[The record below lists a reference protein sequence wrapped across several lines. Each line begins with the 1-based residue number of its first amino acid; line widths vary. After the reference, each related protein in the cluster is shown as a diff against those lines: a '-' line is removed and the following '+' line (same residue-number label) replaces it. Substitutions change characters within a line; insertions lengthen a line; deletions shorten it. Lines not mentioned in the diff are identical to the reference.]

1 MESYS
6 QHGQDLYVYETFFK
20 NSAAKGCFVEVGAYD
35 GVTLSN
41 TLFFERHLGW
51 SGLCI
56 EPLPSAFEK
65 LRMSRT
71 AICVNCAVSDTD
83 GVADFVDVDVP
94 KYGKMYSGLRDEY
107 DPRQVEFMESYA
119 LDAKLLQVPT
129 RQLADILDENGIGAI
144 DYMSIDTEGNE
155 WKILRSID
163 LKARDIRVLSV
174 ENNFQD
180 RAIPDYLAGF
190 GYKRVK
196 VFAGFDD
203 LYAK

>member
-1 MESYS
+1 M
-6 QHGQDLYVYETFFK
+6 
-20 NSAAKGCFVEVGAYD
+20 
-35 GVTLSN
+35 
-41 TLFFERHLGW
+41 
-51 SGLCI
+51 
-56 EPLPSAFEK
+56 
-65 LRMSRT
+65 
-71 AICVNCAVSDTD
+71 SDTD

-107 DPRQVEFMESYA
+107 DPRQIEFMESYA
-119 LDAKLLQVPT
+119 SDAKLLKVPT
-129 RQLADILDENGIGAI
+129 RRLADILDENGVGAI

-155 WKILRSID
+155 LKILRSID
-163 LKARDIRVLSV
+163 LNVRDIRVLSV

-190 GYKRVK
+190 GYRLIK

>member
-20 NSAAKGCFVEVGAYD
+20 NFAAKGCFVEIGAYD

-41 TLFFERHLGW
+41 TLLFERHLGW
-51 SGLCI
+51 PGLCI

-65 LRMSRT
+65 LRMNRS
-71 AICVNCAVSDTD
+71 AVCVNCAVSDTD

-107 DPRQVEFMESYA
+107 DPRQIEFMESYA
-119 LDAKLLQVPT
+119 SDAKLLKVPT
-129 RQLADILDENGIGAI
+129 RRLADILDEHGIGSI

-155 WKILRSID
+155 LKILRSID
-163 LKARDIRVLSV
+163 LEARDIRVLSV

-190 GYKRVK
+190 GYRLIK